1 MNWELKSGVIIIG
14 SLLWQD
20 YLEREG
26 DNIRLNWR
34 NSNLD
39 IENKIPVKVPIRYG
53 RISEKSG
60 IPTMIYSN
68 RMKNKPGFGYV
79 VPFHKIINN
88 YEELIQETVALSVAE
103 GMKGNFV
110 RSWGVLSYL
119 FNDNKIDSNLKKE
132 IIKIFRK
139 RINMNFN
146 IKDYK
151 VSNEKSCITKSLKLD
166 INWLQSIDPH
176 DSEKLNQF
184 DFLIATVTRPQPN
197 NRLLTM
203 EDIANGVKFDKDRKY
218 FINNIVNGIITQ
230 EDFEISKRL

>member
-39 IENKIPVKVPIRYG
+39 MENKIPVKVPIRYG

-79 VPFHKIINN
+79 VPFHKII
-88 YEELIQETVALSVAE
+88 S
-103 GMKGNFV
+103 
-110 RSWGVLSYL
+110 
-119 FNDNKIDSNLKKE
+119 
-132 IIKIFRK
+132 
-139 RINMNFN
+139 
-146 IKDYK
+146 
-151 VSNEKSCITKSLKLD
+151 
-166 INWLQSIDPH
+166 
-176 DSEKLNQF
+176 
-184 DFLIATVTRPQPN
+184 
-197 NRLLTM
+197 
-203 EDIANGVKFDKDRKY
+203 
-218 FINNIVNGIITQ
+218 
-230 EDFEISKRL
+230 